1 MLKYLELTT
10 SEFIIMVFISL
21 GLAAMLVYGFMQL

>member
-10 SEFIIMVFISL
+10 SEFIIMVLISL
-21 GLAAMLVYGFMQL
+21 GIAAMLVYGLMQL